1 MRDVSQKEL
10 HETLEDVE
18 SSELFYEPYRYS
30 GGKALGNDVSIG
42 VCYEDLLPARVLDIR
57 RKRIRRC
64 A

>member
-1 MRDVSQKEL
+1 MRNVSQKEL
-10 HETLEDVE
+10 RETFEDHDDC
-18 SSELFYEPYRYS
+18 ELFYEPYRYS
-30 GGKALGNDVSIG
+30 GSQALGNDVSVG